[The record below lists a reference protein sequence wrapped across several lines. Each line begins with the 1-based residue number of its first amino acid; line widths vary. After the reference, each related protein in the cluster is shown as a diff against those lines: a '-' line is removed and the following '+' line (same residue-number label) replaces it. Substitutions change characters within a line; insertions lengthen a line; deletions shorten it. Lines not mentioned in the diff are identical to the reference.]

1 MKAWWIVIVTLPLFG
16 KTQPPDRAFNAF
28 FTDSTAAFV
37 SDFVSSIKTIETDED
52 FQHLY
57 HEGKVV
63 LNLLQQECDYP
74 QTSYHKS
81 LYKSESDPI
90 YAALDQLDDFNGKV
104 GPIYFSCTAECTE
117 FDLVFDLKYLF
128 EVATRTKGKADDAFM
143 QLLIAVDGD
152 QGYAG
157 HFDFK
162 AWDVQYW
169 DYGGSNVLGDGT
181 ITRILKQLMK
191 YKKGF
196 RLFHEE
202 IEMIHTE
209 IAEMLASRH
218 SYEYSLD
225 EVLKEYEIILRL
237 NYFNNQELDAIQR
250 QFEHLKTNTSEYQF
264 NCKQGGCSFG

>member
-1 MKAWWIVIVTLPLFG
+1 
-16 KTQPPDRAFNAF
+16 
-28 FTDSTAAFV
+28 
-37 SDFVSSIKTIETDED
+37 
-52 FQHLY
+52 
-57 HEGKVV
+57 
-63 LNLLQQECDYP
+63 
-74 QTSYHKS
+74 
-81 LYKSESDPI
+81 
-90 YAALDQLDDFNGKV
+90 
-104 GPIYFSCTAECTE
+104 
-117 FDLVFDLKYLF
+117 
-128 EVATRTKGKADDAFM
+128 
-143 QLLIAVDGD
+143 
-152 QGYAG
+152 
-157 HFDFK
+157 
-162 AWDVQYW
+162 
-169 DYGGSNVLGDGT
+169 
-181 ITRILKQLMK
+181 MK